1 MSETEHTKQ
10 KLNDRLLHVRLEG
23 VGPITRSTM
32 DPGRVDPEWE
42 ALSDLVYWC
51 WCCRFQAARLQ
62 TSLLN
67 EFTYWR
73 KVRHVLAERA
83 FAATSYDEHCLLVA
97 ATNLDRALGHSKALI
112 GESPI
117 PETTRRSLRL
127 LRNLYE
133 HWDEQRHSFR
143 QGGPEKRRAAKALS
157 EEFPNS
163 KPWTLKLFP
172 DGKVVLAGAI
182 SLDEFMNGLRRLEAS
197 ARWRQRALRRK
208 GRHVALPQPANH
220 SPHQTSPPRTGGFG
234 DRSMDC

>member
-127 LRNLYE
+127 LRNLYDTGMSSVIPLGRE
-133 HWDEQRHSFR
+133 VPRSVGRRRRFQRSS
-143 QGGPEKRRAAKALS
+143 QTLS
-157 EEFPNS
+157 R
-163 KPWTLKLFP
+163 
-172 DGKVVLAGAI
+172 
-182 SLDEFMNGLRRLEAS
+182 GL
-197 ARWRQRALRRK
+197 
-208 GRHVALPQPANH
+208 
-220 SPHQTSPPRTGGFG
+220 
-234 DRSMDC
+234 